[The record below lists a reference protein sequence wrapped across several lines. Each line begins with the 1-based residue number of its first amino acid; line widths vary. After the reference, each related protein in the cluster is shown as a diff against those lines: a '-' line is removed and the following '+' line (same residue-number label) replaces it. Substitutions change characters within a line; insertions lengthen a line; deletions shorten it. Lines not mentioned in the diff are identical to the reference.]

1 MGTKIQSS
9 RLIWH
14 ISLVEM
20 QKTVPT
26 ATVLL
31 VGTAA
36 WVAQSTHHHLTPPPP
51 PPPHDRNQNH
61 SILSLFSLQVSTGL
75 CCVWHCVWCCVVFGV
90 ALTVRHLSPP
100 TPTSPPTPPPPPPY
114 RNRARPFQVL
124 AVPRVNTLTD
134 GVCRP
139 PDSIAAVPRL
149 D

>member
-9 RLIWH
+9 RLIGH

-20 QKTVPT
+20 RKTVPT

-31 VGTAA
+31 VGTTA
-36 WVAQSTHHHLTPPPP
+36 WVAQSTHHRLTPPPP
-51 PPPHDRNQNH
+51 PPPHDRSQNH
-61 SILSLFSLQVSTGL
+61 SILSLFLFKCQPV
-75 CCVWHCVWCCVVFGV
+75 CVVFGIV
-90 ALTVRHLSPP
+90 LCLALPSWSDTCLSPP
-100 TPTSPPTPPPPPPY
+100 PPRPQQHHPLHPTETERGP
-114 RNRARPFQVL
+114 
-124 AVPRVNTLTD
+124 VPRVNTLTD